1 MNPILGLLF
10 FIAIC
15 AFLTLYQ
22 FVGKPAKKPRPRVF
36 SVDIVDGKPRNVKEW
51 GREDGRK

>member
-1 MNPILGLLF
+1 MNAVLGLLF
-10 FIAIC
+10 FIAVC

-22 FVGKPAKKPRPRVF
+22 LVGKSAKRPRPRVF

-51 GREDGRK
+51 RKDGRK